1 MIALSNTHK
10 PITQFSFYNTEQYQ
24 YMAPTADNVVVSSMK
39 LERMLSMK
47 GGKGEASYANN
58 SQAQAQHAR
67 SMLHLLEE
75 TLDGVQLDSPEIPF
89 VVADLGCSCGT
100 NTIYIVDVIIKHVIK
115 RYEASGYVDPPEFSA
130 FFSDLPSNDFNTL
143 FQLLP
148 PLASSG
154 GGSMEE
160 CLAAN
165 GHRPYFAAGVPGSFY
180 RRLFPARSI
189 DVFYSAF
196 SLHWLS
202 QVPEMVLDKRSTAYN
217 KGRVFIHGANESTA
231 NAYRKQFQGDLA
243 KFLRSRSQEMKRGG
257 SMFLVCLG
265 RTSVD
270 PTDQGG
276 AGLLFGTHFQDA
288 WNDLVQ
294 EGLIASEK
302 RDNFNIPV
310 YAPSI
315 QDFKE
320 VVEADGSFAINKLEV
335 FKGGSPLV
343 VNCPDD
349 AIEVGRALANSC
361 RAVSGV
367 LVDAHI
373 GDWLSEE
380 LFSRVES
387 RASSHAKELLEQ
399 LQFFHIVAS
408 LSLA

>member
-1 MIALSNTHK
+1 
-10 PITQFSFYNTEQYQ
+10 
-24 YMAPTADNVVVSSMK
+24 MAPKGDNVVVSNIK

-67 SMLHLLEE
+67 SVLHLLKE
-75 TLDGVQLDSPEIPF
+75 TLDGVHLNSPELPF
-89 VVADLGCSCGT
+89 VVVDLGCSCGS
-100 NTIYIVDVIIKHVIK
+100 NTIYIVDVIIKHIVK
-115 RYEASGYVDPPEFSA
+115 RFEALAVDPPEFSA
-130 FFSDLPSNDFNTL
+130 FFSDLPGNDFNTL

-148 PLASSG
+148 PLATY

-160 CLAAN
+160 CLAADN
-165 GHRPYFAAGVPGSFY
+165 HRSYFAAGVPGSFY

-189 DVFYSAF
+189 DVFHSAF

-202 QVPEMVLDKRSTAYN
+202 QVPESVVDVRSTAYN
-217 KGRVFIHGANESTA
+217 RGRVSIHGANEA
-231 NAYRKQFQGDLA
+231 AAAAYRKQFQTDLA
-243 KFLRSRSQEMKRGG
+243 GFLWARAHELKRGG

-265 RTSVD
+265 RTSLD

-288 WNDLVQ
+288 WDDLVQ
-294 EGLIASEK
+294 EGLISSEK
-302 RDNFNIPV
+302 RDSFNIPV
-310 YAPSI
+310 YAPSL

-320 VVEADGSFAINKLEV
+320 VVEADGSFSINKLEV

-343 VNCPDD
+343 VNQPDD
-349 AIEVGRALANSC
+349 AAEVGRALANSC
-361 RAVSGV
+361 RSVSGV

-373 GDWLSEE
+373 GDRLSEE
-380 LFSRVES
+380 LFSRVER
-387 RASSHAKELLEQ
+387 RATNHAKDLLEK

>member
-1 MIALSNTHK
+1 MALK
-10 PITQFSFYNTEQYQ
+10 G
-24 YMAPTADNVVVSSMK
+24 DNVVVSNMK
-39 LERMLSMK
+39 LERIFSMK
-47 GGKGEASYANN
+47 GGKGETSYANN
-58 SQAQAQHAR
+58 SQAQARHAR

-75 TLDGVQLDSPEIPF
+75 TLDGVQLNSPEVPF
-89 VVADLGCSCGT
+89 VVVDLGCSSGN
-100 NTIYIVDVIIKHVIK
+100 NTIYVVNVIIKHMTK
-115 RYEASGYVDPPEFSA
+115 RYEALGQEPPEFSA

-148 PLASSG
+148 PLANYG

-160 CLAAN
+160 CLAADN
-165 GHRPYFAAGVPGSFY
+165 HRSYFVAGVPGSFY
-180 RRLFPARSI
+180 QRLFPAKSI
-189 DVFYSAF
+189 DVFHSAF

-202 QVPEMVLDKRSTAYN
+202 QVPESVLDKRSTAYN
-217 KGRVFIHGANESTA
+217 KGRVFIHGASESTA
-231 NAYRKQFQGDLA
+231 NAYKKQFQTDLA
-243 KFLRSRSQEMKRGG
+243 VFLRSRSQEMKRGG

-270 PTDQGG
+270 PTDHGG

-288 WNDLVQ
+288 WDDLVQ
-294 EGLIASEK
+294 EGLISAEK

-310 YAPSI
+310 YAPSL

-320 VVEADGSFAINKLEV
+320 VVEADGSFVVNKLQV

-343 VNCPDD
+343 VNQPDD
-349 AIEVGRALANSC
+349 AAEVGRALANSC
-361 RAVSGV
+361 RSVSGV

-373 GDWLSEE
+373 GDKLSEE
-380 LFSRVES
+380 LFSRVE
-387 RASSHAKELLEQ
+387 RRGTSHAKVLLEQ